1 MEEEIKVKDLI
12 ALLSRFDGELKIK
25 VNNGTSF
32 ISEINEYNRKLY
44 ISTSDDSRDAIS
56 LETNVFIKS
65 KK

>member
-12 ALLSRFDGELKIK
+12 ALLSRFGGELKIK

-56 LETNVFIKS
+56 LETNVVIKS

>member
-44 ISTSDDSRDAIS
+44 ISTSDDSIDAIS
-56 LETNVFIKS
+56 LETNVFITS